1 MVYRPHA
8 DRKPKLPPTGGPA
21 LSWQVPTD
29 PESRWPAFGAAVVV
43 IAGQAWLA
51 VSLSLRPVS
60 LFPVI
65 SAVLLV
71 VSVAVYL
78 PKRTEPTHAR
88 SRGDPR
94 RYARHRERRQ
104 SG

>member
-43 IAGQAWLA
+43 IAGQAWVA
-51 VSLSLRPVS
+51 VSLSLSPVW

-71 VSVAVYL
+71 VSGGTKGTPVHMCVTCCAGVA
-78 PKRTEPTHAR
+78 EF
-88 SRGDPR
+88 R
-94 RYARHRERRQ
+94 REA
-104 SG
+104 